1 MNGLVVTGSFS
12 SLILLISVSF
22 HLLTSIAP
30 VCTTELGEFARRE
43 AEFKRRNVKL
53 LGISINELKD
63 HHTWIR
69 DINEI
74 HSCNLSYP
82 IIADNDFK
90 VAQAYGM
97 IDQATES
104 KELPYTVRS
113 LFFIDPSKKVRAII
127 SYPASTG
134 RNVNEVIRVLDS
146 LQLCDKQK
154 VATPANWTPGK
165 EGLVLSN

>member
-1 MNGLVVTGSFS
+1 M
-12 SLILLISVSF
+12 
-22 HLLTSIAP
+22 
-30 VCTTELGEFARRE
+30 
-43 AEFKRRNVKL
+43 KL
-53 LGISINELKD
+53 LGISINELHD
-63 HHTWIR
+63 HEKWVN
-69 DINEI
+69 DINQI

-82 IIADNDFK
+82 IVADSQLK
-90 VAQAYGM
+90 VAMSYGM
-97 IDQATES
+97 IDKASEV
-104 KELPYTVRS
+104 KGMPYTVRS

-165 EGLVLSN
+165 EVIVRYDVSNEEAAELFPGFRTVKPYLRYTDVLPDNQ